1 MLFLST
7 TVEVVTV
14 VYNNCKFALEIMHK
28 KTLFKNSHSF
38 HIHKAYIATMNELFA
53 NQTKFR
59 CNAREVHS

>member
-14 VYNNCKFALEIMHK
+14 VYNNCKFALEITHK
-28 KTLFKNSHSF
+28 KTSF
-38 HIHKAYIATMNELFA
+38 HIHKAYMATMNELFA

-59 CNAREVHS
+59 CNAREVYS

>member
-14 VYNNCKFALEIMHK
+14 VYNNCKFALEITHLEITHK
-28 KTLFKNSHSF
+28 KTSF